1 MWRRE
6 SESMIMSDKK
16 DQNNLVTLGPAI
28 IYSYGPARQSVPV
41 FGLRNGANTCVKP
54 GLRDHCVW
62 TDWKLVGLG
71 CSLLYIRF
79 GRSVHACV
87 RTAKLAVPA
96 WCRMITH
103 FINSV
108 TGGVDWQQA
117 CRRFVRPLPPRS
129 GLRMSSRL
137 VVCTLHW
144 ADVSMWRERERAVL
158 HACTAAKVHS
168 CC

>member
-79 GRSVHACV
+79 GRSVHASMSL
-87 RTAKLAVPA
+87 RVPA
-96 WCRMITH
+96 KRWAC
-103 FINSV
+103 
-108 TGGVDWQQA
+108 A
-117 CRRFVRPLPPRS
+117 CR
-129 GLRMSSRL
+129 
-137 VVCTLHW
+137 LHRQ
-144 ADVSMWRERERAVL
+144 MFRCGERERESCAARLHCSQSSFVLLMLPRAGVRSFPPSRL
-158 HACTAAKVHS
+158 PV
-168 CC
+168 